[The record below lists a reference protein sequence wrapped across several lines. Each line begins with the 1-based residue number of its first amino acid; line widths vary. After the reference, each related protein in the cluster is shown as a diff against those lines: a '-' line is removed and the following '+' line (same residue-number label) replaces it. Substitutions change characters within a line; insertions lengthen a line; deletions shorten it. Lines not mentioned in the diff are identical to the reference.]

1 MVYFENFSANS
12 QHYILPDQLKTGVP
26 VFHYPEYSMSNTPE
40 LYIPDLA
47 NIPSFLSYW
56 KPISSLGNW
65 QFFNVLTSFIQAF
78 CLLEQDIFL
87 TDREL
92 PRLSSNYF
100 TFSL

>member
-1 MVYFENFSANS
+1 MWTNYWFILKISGNIAVSRKNKFRFLDENAMKCGNNLLVHFENFSANS

-56 KPISSLGNW
+56 KPISSLGK
-65 QFFNVLTSFIQAF
+65 
-78 CLLEQDIFL
+78 
-87 TDREL
+87 
-92 PRLSSNYF
+92 
-100 TFSL
+100 

>member
-1 MVYFENFSANS
+1 MWTNYWFILKISGKIAVSRKKKCGHNLMVYFENFSANS

-56 KPISSLGNW
+56 KPISSLGK
-65 QFFNVLTSFIQAF
+65 
-78 CLLEQDIFL
+78 
-87 TDREL
+87 
-92 PRLSSNYF
+92 
-100 TFSL
+100 